1 MKIDWTAFL
10 SNPAYQIG
18 GVLAILLTIGI
29 VAGAQRSCGKGH
41 EQAATVE
48 EAKADK
54 AHEYLERLKN
64 ERDNLHQQ
72 VEDLKAVIRQKD
84 ALYKAAKAKIPPP
97 TVVVPPVGGERERQ
111 LVAEGFAEGLAVAP
125 DAKASILTES
135 DSGLA
140 YLLSQQAK
148 RTASIEAALAACDQ
162 LQQAQDAT
170 LKLKDL
176 ELSTTTEALRVSM
189 EESAHRQMQAIEL
202 GKALTNE
209 KRKGWQR
216 WGLAAAGVVV
226 GYAAARH

>member
-1 MKIDWTAFL
+1 MKIDWAAFV
-10 SNPAYQIG
+10 QVG
-18 GVLAILLTIGI
+18 GVIAILVLVGL
-29 VAGAQRSCGKGH
+29 AACGYESCGKRH

-170 LKLKDL
+170 LKAKDL
-176 ELSTTTEALRVSM
+176 ELNKTNEALRASM
-189 EESAHRQMQAIEL
+189 EESANRQMQALEL
-202 GKALTNE
+202 GRALRIE
-209 KRKGWQR
+209 HGKRWTKYA
-216 WGLAAAGVVV
+216 WGAAGLVV
-226 GYAAARH
+226 GAYATKH